1 MKIGI
6 MGAPIDSGNMGCM
19 ALTYSLLSCLEA
31 VGKAENLDLSY
42 KVFDWKYNEKKLQM
56 LSEKL
61 NIPKEKI
68 EYGHYSSLNHPLK
81 IAYHS
86 VRTVKMIQDIRKC
99 DCVIDLTEGD
109 SFSDIYGDEWFRGRT
124 KVKLLVSKQKKPLL
138 LGPQTYGPFL
148 KKDNYELAKE
158 AILAADFVMTRDNQS
173 IETINK
179 MGRTDAVN
187 TSDLAFSLPYNKRER
202 AVSEKLKIGINASR
216 LLMDDTEMN
225 CKNFSLSLDYQQY
238 LFELIEYLLNSKKY
252 EVYLISHV
260 SGDYAVHEMIHQK
273 YPETTLVPVFD
284 NPIDAK
290 NFITETDVFI
300 GARMH
305 GTIAA
310 YSSGVPCIATAYSP
324 KFKNLFIG
332 LDYHYM
338 IDLTSLDNK
347 TAFARTAEYIQNYKD
362 MAEAEKAGQYKA
374 EQYRDATKKTLS
386 SWLTRLRSGTENRL

>member
-124 KVKLLVSKQKKPLL
+124 KVSFGIGTFCSNDTCEKALNIVIKLQYVNGRPVAKLSDAQGKEMCRDEGKYYSYAKLNRERLNYTLL
-138 LGPQTYGPFL
+138 MRMALNMPYDQIL
-148 KKDNYELAKE
+148 KKREKDYRKLYGELRRNE
-158 AILAADFVMTRDNQS
+158 
-173 IETINK
+173 K
-179 MGRTDAVN
+179 M
-187 TSDLAFSLPYNKRER
+187 LLR
-202 AVSEKLKIGINASR
+202 APIPLSR
-216 LLMDDTEMN
+216 
-225 CKNFSLSLDYQQY
+225 K
-238 LFELIEYLLNSKKY
+238 
-252 EVYLISHV
+252 V
-260 SGDYAVHEMIHQK
+260 
-273 YPETTLVPVFD
+273 
-284 NPIDAK
+284 
-290 NFITETDVFI
+290 
-300 GARMH
+300 
-305 GTIAA
+305 TIALMCRNYRLVCA
-310 YSSGVPCIATAYSP
+310 GGAVYRAGSDAAKKV
-324 KFKNLFIG
+324 
-332 LDYHYM
+332 LDGTRQLKEH
-338 IDLTSLDNK
+338 
-347 TAFARTAEYIQNYKD
+347 
-362 MAEAEKAGQYKA
+362 
-374 EQYRDATKKTLS
+374 KKK
-386 SWLTRLRSGTENRL
+386 EHKK